1 MSDPRSV
8 RADDLRYLA
17 AIVETGRLTAA
28 AKKLGVDHSTVSR
41 RLQALE
47 QTLGARLLARVDE
60 GWVLTEP
67 GRAVIEHARMI
78 ERAVELAAHAAGPS
92 EPPGLTATV
101 RITAADGFGTFFVT
115 PAMARVRQQHPR
127 LRIELATG
135 ARELTLRDTTFDI
148 AVTPGPP
155 PPTTRL
161 HTELL
166 CEYDNAFYATEHY
179 LREHG
184 NPDSMSELAK
194 HPIIWFVEEL
204 EKVHEIDL
212 SSIVPNA
219 SLGFSS
225 TNIFAQLEA
234 TRRGIGIGLLSKFV
248 AHTAPELRPVA
259 ADLPLTRVAVT
270 LAARRDALKRPEVQV
285 VREAL
290 HREVGVRGNELI

>member
-17 AIVETGRLTAA
+17 AVVETGRLTSA

-67 GRAVIEHARMI
+67 GRAVIEHARII
-78 ERAVELAAHAAGPS
+78 ERAVELAAQTAGPS
-92 EPPGLTATV
+92 TPPGLTATV

-115 PAMARVRQQHPR
+115 PAMARVRLEHPR

-155 PPTTRL
+155 PSTTRL

-166 CEYDNAFYATEHY
+166 CKYDNAFYATELY

-219 SLGFSS
+219 SLAFSS

-234 TRRGIGIGLLSKFV
+234 TRRGIGIGLLSKFI

-259 ADLPLTRVAVT
+259 AYLPRTRVAVT

-290 HREVGVRGNELI
+290 HREVQVRRSELI